1 MLLLRPLPLEK
12 LLLLLREL
20 LTELELREGIDVVL
34 TLRVGVLPVELLT
47 LRVAVEGRVAA
58 AALELR
64 VAAEGRLTVLASVRR
79 LDAAAPVLRVAVV
92 APVLRVAAVALLLRL
107 AAVVLAP
114 RVAAVCW
121 LPNVRDSEPVRAD
134 TFLTAA

>member
-1 MLLLRPLPLEK
+1 M
-12 LLLLLREL
+12 
-20 LTELELREGIDVVL
+20 L

-64 VAAEGRLTVLASVRR
+64 VTAEGRLAAVASVRR

-92 APVLRVAAVALLLRL
+92 LAL
-107 AAVVLAP
+107 

-121 LPNVRDSEPVRAD
+121 LPNVRESEPVRAD

>member
-1 MLLLRPLPLEK
+1 M
-12 LLLLLREL
+12 

-47 LRVAVEGRVAA
+47 LRVA
-58 AALELR
+58 
-64 VAAEGRLTVLASVRR
+64 AEGRLAAVASVRR
-79 LDAAAPVLRVAVV
+79 LDAA